1 MVLNVFALIP
11 MKDVFLGNFSMDMNV
26 FTINTLVPQE
36 LNGMENLVFQAHPNA
51 LLVFIWL
58 ALNVN
63 LYLNNVYHQLNG
75 KMEDVLQL
83 MVFVLMVQFKVEQ
96 LVNLIILVQV
106 VKTGIKQL

>member
-26 FTINTLVPQE
+26 FTINTLVLQE
-36 LNGMENLVFQAHPNA
+36 LNGMENLVFQAHLNV